1 MRNLFDTLLEYDS
14 IYLSSRPGMGDT
26 TIIVNMADAYL
37 QSVAGKNIAIFA
49 YNFESSRR
57 ITASDS
63 YGARFMARE
72 SDTEF
77 YDLIRF
83 RKSEAFGGK
92 KIPQND
98 RIVYFEG
105 RGFTLND
112 VEEKMANTNDIG
124 IVFLDTPIFSV
135 TNNISYVSYPPLPAT
150 YEEIEKALQ
159 WFKDRDIKVVWAN
172 SLGRRV
178 ERRIRPLPRRSD
190 FIKEHI
196 LFDITVSIYRAEYY
210 LYDNFI
216 KIRTDKGWR
225 KVAHKFNQ
233 VCLPKREEIRIFHQ
247 GKRRAQVVP
256 VSFDLGHQRVTE
268 K

>member
-1 MRNLFDTLLEYDS
+1 MENLFDTLLKYDS

-26 TIIVNMADAYL
+26 TLIVNLADAYL
-37 QSVAGKNIAIFA
+37 KSDVNKNIAIFA
-49 YNFESSRR
+49 CNFESSRG

-63 YGARFMARE
+63 FGARFKARE
-72 SDTEF
+72 SDIEF

-83 RKSEAFGGK
+83 AKSEAFEGK

-98 RIVYFEG
+98 RIIYFEG
-105 RGFTLND
+105 RCFTIND
-112 VEEKMANTNDIG
+112 IEDKTANSNDIG

-135 TNNISYVSYPPLPAT
+135 KNNTSYPAVPAT
-150 YEEIEKALQ
+150 CEEIEKALQ

-190 FIKEHI
+190 FIKELK
-196 LFDITVSIYRAEYY
+196 LFDVAVSIYREEYY
-210 LYDNFI
+210 LYDSFI
-216 KIRTDKGWR
+216 KIRTSKGWR
-225 KVAHKFNQ
+225 KVAYKFNQ
-233 VCLPKREEIRIFHQ
+233 VCWPKRDEIRIFHQ

-256 VSFDLGHQRVTE
+256 VSFDFGHQRVTE
-268 K
+268 KDG

>member
-26 TIIVNMADAYL
+26 TLIVNLADAYL
-37 QSVAGKNIAIFA
+37 KSNANKNIAIFA
-49 YNFESSRR
+49 YDFESSRG
-57 ITASDS
+57 ITVNDS
-63 YGARFMARE
+63 FGARFKARE
-72 SDTEF
+72 SDTEL
-77 YDLIRF
+77 YELIRF
-83 RKSEAFGGK
+83 AKTEAFEGK
-92 KIPQND
+92 RFPQND
-98 RIVYFEG
+98 RIIYFEG

-112 VEEKMANTNDIG
+112 IEKKTANTKGIG

-135 TNNISYVSYPPLPAT
+135 KNNTSYPAVPAT
-150 YEEIEKALQ
+150 CEEIEKTLQ

-172 SLGRRV
+172 SLCPG
-178 ERRIRPLPRRSD
+178 IRELPRRSD
-190 FIKEHI
+190 FIKEHK
-196 LFDITVSIYRAEYY
+196 LFDVTVSIYRTEYY

-225 KVAHKFNQ
+225 KVAYKFNQ
-233 VCLPKREEIRIFHQ
+233 VCWPKREEIRIFHQ

-256 VSFDLGHQRVTE
+256 VSFDFGHQRVTE

>member
-1 MRNLFDTLLEYDS
+1 MGNLFDTLLKYES
-14 IYLSSRPGMGDT
+14 IYISSRPAMGDT
-26 TIIVNMADAYL
+26 TIIVNLADAYL

-49 YNFESSRR
+49 YDFKSSRG

-63 YGARFMARE
+63 FGARFMARE

-83 RKSEAFGGK
+83 AKTKAFDGK
-92 KIPQND
+92 RGPQND

-105 RGFTLND
+105 PGFTLND

-135 TNNISYVSYPPLPAT
+135 TNNISYPALPAT

-172 SLGRRV
+172 SLGSRV

-190 FIKEHI
+190 FIKEHK

-210 LYDNFI
+210 LYDNLI
-216 KIRTDKGWR
+216 KIRTERGWR
-225 KVAHKFNQ
+225 KIAYKFNQ
-233 VCLPKREEIRIFHQ
+233 VHWPKREEIRIFHQ

>member
-1 MRNLFDTLLEYDS
+1 MKNLFDTLLEYDS

-26 TIIVNMADAYL
+26 TLIVNLAAAYL
-37 QSVAGKNIAIFA
+37 RSDAQKNIAIFA
-49 YNFESSRR
+49 YNFESSRG
-57 ITASDS
+57 ITVSDS
-63 YGARFMARE
+63 FGARFKARE
-72 SDTEF
+72 SDTEL

-83 RKSEAFGGK
+83 AKTEAFEGK
-92 KIPQND
+92 RLPQND

-112 VEEKMANTNDIG
+112 VEEKIANINDIG

-135 TNNISYVSYPPLPAT
+135 KNNTSYPAVPAT

-159 WFKDRDIKVVWAN
+159 WFKDRDIKIVWAN

-178 ERRIRPLPRRSD
+178 EKRIRPLPRRSD
-190 FIKEHI
+190 FIKEHK
-196 LFDITVSIYRAEYY
+196 LFDVAVSIYRREYY

-225 KVAHKFNQ
+225 KVAYKFNQ
-233 VCLPKREEIRIFHQ
+233 VCWPQREGIRIFHQ

-256 VSFDLGHQRVTE
+256 VSFDFGHQRITE
-268 K
+268 KDG

>member
-1 MRNLFDTLLEYDS
+1 MGNLFDTLLKYDS
-14 IYLSSRPGMGDT
+14 IYISSRPGMGDT
-26 TIIVNMADAYL
+26 TIIVNLADAYL

-49 YNFESSRR
+49 YDFGNSHGIS
-57 ITASDS
+57 ASES
-63 YGARFMARE
+63 YGARFKARE
-72 SDTEF
+72 SDIEF
-77 YDLIRF
+77 YELIRF
-83 RKSEAFGGK
+83 TKPEAFEGK

-98 RIVYFEG
+98 RIAYFEG

-135 TNNISYVSYPPLPAT
+135 TNNISYPALPAT

-190 FIKEHI
+190 FIKEHM

-210 LYDNFI
+210 LYDNLI

-225 KVAHKFNQ
+225 KVAYKFNQ
-233 VCLPKREEIRIFHQ
+233 VCWPKREEIRIFHQ
-247 GKRRAQVVP
+247 GKSRAQVVP
-256 VSFDLGHQRVTE
+256 GSFDFGHQRVTE